1 MPLAFRNANVLEVAA
16 GSGQNS
22 FYVAS
27 LKPRSLTLLEPNPR
41 GIADI
46 RALYAAQ
53 EVSHTAPT
61 LVEKKLEDF
70 QPDRRWDV
78 VLCENWLGSSAHERA
93 LLRKLGSFV
102 LRHGV
107 LVVTAVSPIGI
118 APNMIRR
125 ALAAKI
131 SPPGMSFDNRTDL
144 LIEAFAPHLAT
155 IDSMTRSAADWV
167 HDNLMNPAYF
177 DLCLTVPMIFEEI
190 GADFQIIGS
199 NPVFSQDWRWFKS
212 LYGEGRRFNA
222 HFLSQY
228 WSACHGFIDYK
239 SVLPSRLGAANQ
251 VIENAALN
259 LIGLVQDYENSLTA
273 ATSVDATSMEVPLL
287 EGVSDLMTAAVGV
300 FPDSVT
306 ESLREAAALLAKP
319 SVTVQEVACMKTFY
333 TLFGRETIYVSL
345 LQEPEAGVN

>member
-1 MPLAFRNANVLEVAA
+1 
-16 GSGQNS
+16 
-22 FYVAS
+22 
-27 LKPRSLTLLEPNPR
+27 LLEPNPR

-46 RALYAAQ
+46 RALYAIE

-70 QPDRRWDV
+70 QPDHRWDV
-78 VLCENWLGSSAHERA
+78 VLCENWLGSSTHERA

-131 SPPGMSFDNRTDL
+131 SPPGMSFDNRTEL
-144 LIEAFAPHLAT
+144 LVEAFAPHLT
-155 IDSMTRSAADWV
+155 TVEPMTRSSVDWV

-177 DLCLTVPMIFEEI
+177 DLCLTVPMIIEEI
-190 GADFQIIGS
+190 GADFQIVGS
-199 NPVFSQDWRWFKS
+199 NPVFAQDWRWFKS

-228 WSACHGFIDYK
+228 WSACHGFIDYQT
-239 SVLPSRLGAANQ
+239 VLPSRPEAANQ
-251 VIENAALN
+251 VLENAALN
-259 LIGLVQDYENSLTA
+259 LIGLVQKYEGSLSA
-273 ATSVDATSMEVPLL
+273 VAGIDAKSKEVPLL
-287 EGVSDLMTAAVGV
+287 RGVSDLMTAASGV
-300 FPDSVT
+300 FPGSVM

-319 SVTVQEVACMKTFY
+319 SVTAQEVADMKTFY

-345 LQEPEAGVN
+345 LQEPEAGVT